1 MAHKKSRFILV
12 TAFIFMALVISGCRQ
27 SYAPMDASLATP
39 TVEGGSFPEELPAD
53 MEGVFEAGAQTAT
66 AQALAA
72 ESTLPA
78 VEGATAVPSGDTE
91 LTPEGN
97 AAADAPTATEETT
110 PPTATVTSPVLDP
123 TETPAPTS
131 APVDTS
137 NLPATYT
144 LKRGEFPYC
153 IARRYN
159 VDPTE
164 LLNLSGISSAESR
177 TLSAGVTLK
186 IPQTGNP
193 FPYNRARNTHPVTYV
208 VPETTTVY
216 GIACFFGD
224 VDPAQ
229 IISLNSISNPDS
241 VAAGTSLQIP

>member
-1 MAHKKSRFILV
+1 MAHKKTRFILV

-27 SYAPMDASLATP
+27 SYAPMEESLATP
-39 TVEGGSFPEELPAD
+39 TVEGGSFPQELPTN

-72 ESTLPA
+72 EATLPA
-78 VEGATAVPSGDTE
+78 VEDATAIPSGDTE
-91 LTPEGN
+91 LTPENN
-97 AAADAPTATEETT
+97 AADSPTATKDTT
-110 PPTATVTSPVLDP
+110 PPTATVTPPVLDP

-131 APVDTS
+131 APVNTS
-137 NLPATYT
+137 NLPVTYT

-164 LLNLSGISSAESR
+164 LLNLSGISSTEAR
-177 TLSAGVTLK
+177 TLSAGVILT

-208 VPETTTVY
+208 VPETTSVY

-229 IISLNSISNPDS
+229 ITSLNSISNPDT